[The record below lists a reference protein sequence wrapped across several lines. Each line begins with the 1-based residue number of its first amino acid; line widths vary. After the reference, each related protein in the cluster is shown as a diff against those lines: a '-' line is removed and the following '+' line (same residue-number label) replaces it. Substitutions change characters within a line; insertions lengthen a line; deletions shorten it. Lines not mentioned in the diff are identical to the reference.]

1 MRLMNFSLNLLTNKF
16 TRNAKRGGKQ
26 LNPQKVFVGIS
37 GGVDS
42 AVSAIL
48 LKEAGYDVTGVFIRT
63 WQPDFIECTW
73 RDERRDAIRVCA
85 HLNIP
90 FLECDAENE
99 YKNLVGMQMV
109 NDYVAGLTPNP
120 DILCNREVKFGV
132 FWNFAKQHGAD
143 FIATGH
149 YAKNITP
156 PWPSPK
162 LGEGESQDASPV
174 ETLKGGV
181 LARPKDRFKDQTYFL
196 WTLQNTD
203 LEHVLFPLSD
213 LNKDEVRVIAQKHN
227 LPNATKKD
235 SQGVCFLGHIDM
247 KDFLSHY
254 TELKQGDVL
263 DEVGNVIGKH
273 DGAIVY
279 TLGQR
284 HGFEVFKKTNNE
296 KPYYIIA
303 KNAEL
308 NTITV
313 STEIVNTAFA
323 KKEHLL
329 TKGFIRK
336 DIENNA
342 ETFGLY
348 RYNGEFVKIE
358 VLNELNNDK
367 IQVIFEKPVLISPGQ
382 SVVFYQKDMVIGGG
396 VCL

>member
-1 MRLMNFSLNLLTNKF
+1 MQLMNFSLNLLTNK
-16 TRNAKRGGKQ
+16 KPSGLK
-26 LNPQKVFVGIS
+26 QKVFVGIS

-48 LKEAGYDVTGVFIRT
+48 LKQQGYDVTGVFIRT

-90 FLECDAENE
+90 FLECDAEDE

-132 FWNFAKQHGAD
+132 FWNFAKQNGAD
-143 FIATGH
+143 FVATGH
-149 YAKNITP
+149 YAKR
-156 PWPSPK
+156 SM
-162 LGEGESQDASPV
+162 Q
-174 ETLKGGV
+174 KG
-181 LARPKDRFKDQTYFL
+181 LFFMERPTDKNKDQTYFL
-196 WTLQNTD
+196 WTLQNAD
-203 LEHVLFPLSD
+203 LEHVLFPLAD
-213 LNKDEVRVIAQKHN
+213 LNKDEVRVIAEKHN

-235 SQGVCFLGHIDM
+235 SQGVCFLGHIDI

-263 DEVGNVIGKH
+263 DEEGNVIGKH

-313 STEIVNTAFA
+313 STEIINTTFA

-382 SVVFYQKDMVIGGG
+382 SVVFYQNDIVIGGG

>member
-1 MRLMNFSLNLLTNKF
+1 MQLMNFSLNLLTNKF
-16 TRNAKRGGKQ
+16 TRNAAQGGKPLPQ
-26 LNPQKVFVGIS
+26 KQKVFVGIS

-132 FWNFAKQHGAD
+132 FWQFAKKHGAD
-143 FIATGH
+143 FVATGH
-149 YAKNITP
+149 YAKNINKNT
-156 PWPSPK
+156 
-162 LGEGESQDASPV
+162 
-174 ETLKGGV
+174 GGNN
-181 LARPKDRFKDQTYFL
+181 AFFMAKPKDTIKDQTYFL
-196 WTLQNTD
+196 WTLQNED
-203 LEHVLFPLSD
+203 LEHVLFPLGD
-213 LNKDEVRVIAQKHN
+213 LNKTEVRYIALKHN

-254 TELKQGDVL
+254 TDLKQGDVL
-263 DEVGNVIGKH
+263 DEAGNVIGKH

-296 KPYYIIA
+296 KPYYVIA

-313 STEIVNTAFA
+313 STEILNTTFA

-336 DIENNA
+336 DIENKN
-342 ETFGLY
+342 ETLGLY

-382 SVVFYQKDMVIGGG
+382 SVVFYQNDAVIGGG

>member
-1 MRLMNFSLNLLTNKF
+1 MPTQLMNFSLNSLTNKS
-16 TRNAKRGGKQ
+16 KSK
-26 LNPQKVFVGIS
+26 PQKVFVGIS

-48 LKEAGYDVTGVFIRT
+48 LKQQNYDVTGVFIRT

-109 NDYVAGLTPNP
+109 NDYVLGLTPNP

-132 FWNFAKQHGAD
+132 FWQFAKNHGAD

-149 YAKNITP
+149 YAKN
-156 PWPSPK
+156 
-162 LGEGESQDASPV
+162 
-174 ETLKGGV
+174 KGGV
-181 LARPKDRFKDQTYFL
+181 LARPKDTFKDQTYFL
-196 WTLQNTD
+196 WTLQNED
-203 LEHVLFPLSD
+203 LEHVLFPLAN
-213 LNKDEVRVIAQKHN
+213 LTKNEVRIIAEKNN

-254 TELKQGDVL
+254 VTLVPGDVL
-263 DEVGNVIGKH
+263 NEAGDIVGKH
-273 DGAIVY
+273 DGAIIY

-313 STEIVNTAFA
+313 SNEITNTTFA
-323 KKEHLL
+323 KKEYLL
-329 TKGFIRK
+329 TKGFVRK
-336 DIENNA
+336 DIESSA
-342 ETFGLY
+342 EIFGLY

-382 SVVFYQKDMVIGGG
+382 SIVFYQNDMVIGGG